1 VFYLVYCRQTGK
13 LEHLNLSHNPL
24 KVIPTEVGNL
34 ELLAELGQWEIGIAF
49 LNRLKH
55 LDVSHCELMTWPTQ
69 VRCRF
74 VCVAG
79 VVYALWYSWWGGCT
93 PSSASSL
100 TYSVGASSANV

>member
-1 VFYLVYCRQTGK
+1 

-79 VVYALWYSWWGGCT
+79 VVYALRY
-93 PSSASSL
+93 
-100 TYSVGASSANV
+100 